1 MDSLCR
7 SKTYVQAIVRYGG
20 VYWGLGIVRDA
31 LPGELARRL
40 YLDNICVVA
49 ADAEFLESELPVWCF
64 MLVFS
69 GVLFLLEL
77 L

>member
-1 MDSLCR
+1 MSEQNLCPGHCPVWR
-7 SKTYVQAIVRYGG
+7 SV
-20 VYWGLGIVRDA
+20 LGSGDCPRCS
-31 LPGELARRL
+31 ARGTGTAFIP
-40 YLDNICVVA
+40 YIICVVA

>member
-31 LPGELARRL
+31 LPWGLHGVYTFYYIYCCGGCGISGE
-40 YLDNICVVA
+40 
-49 ADAEFLESELPVWCF
+49 
-64 MLVFS
+64 
-69 GVLFLLEL
+69 
-77 L
+77 